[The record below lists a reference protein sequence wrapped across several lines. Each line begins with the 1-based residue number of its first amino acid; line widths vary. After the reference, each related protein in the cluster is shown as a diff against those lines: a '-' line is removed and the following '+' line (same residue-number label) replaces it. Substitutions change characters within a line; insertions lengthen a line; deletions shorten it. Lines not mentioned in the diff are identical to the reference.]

1 MTFISNIKNSD
12 ILISGLKRYN
22 NKYEFEYEKKPKN
35 NEQVKFKYCAVV
47 GKIFKKSFI
56 TKNYIEYNKYKIGED
71 ACFNIK
77 LYSFTNKIKVLD
89 YAGYCYYE
97 NIHSVTNKNEEINT
111 FSMYWMILI
120 NFF

>member
-1 MTFISNIKNSD
+1 M
-12 ILISGLKRYN
+12 
-22 NKYEFEYEKKPKN
+22 N
-35 NEQVKFKYCAVV
+35 NELIV
-47 GKIFKKSFI
+47 
-56 TKNYIEYNKYKIGED
+56 KYKIGED